1 MPGFIDTPLLDQV
14 SADSNEPARSRLSAS
29 GFEIS
34 PVEDVARAAWDAVH
48 GISVHT
54 PVGKMARRSEEHTSE
69 LQSLMRNSYAVF
81 CLKKKIKRE
90 NTPIQNKQTR
100 CNTVPRTNISNQ

>member
-1 MPGFIDTPLLDQV
+1 MIRRPPISTRIATLFPYTTLFRSQV

-54 PVGKMARRSEEHTSE
+54 PVGKMARRLSR
-69 LQSLMRNSYAVF
+69 LARWFPGLIVRQS
-81 CLKKKIKRE
+81 KKIDGQIGRAH
-90 NTPIQNKQTR
+90 
-100 CNTVPRTNISNQ
+100 V